1 MSSSPLH
8 RQPIDASSPPVAV
21 INDRAAQRL
30 RGGHPWVY
38 RSDVAQWP
46 TPLPA
51 PGEAMG
57 LRDSRGRGLGVAD
70 FSRSSQI
77 ALRRLSSDP
86 EARLNRGFFLGR
98 LQAALAYRQAHV
110 RDTTAYRL
118 VWGEADG
125 LPGLVVDRYGAALV
139 FQTLTQAMAARQE
152 LLLELLDG
160 LLHPAVIVER
170 NDAKVRVLEELEVRA
185 QLLRGDSAEVAVRLN
200 GLEFELDLLH
210 GQKTG
215 GFLDQRENWA
225 AVTRF
230 LPPAPAHGLEALDLF
245 TYQGGFAI
253 HLARHCRKVE
263 AVDISRPA
271 LVAAEA
277 NARRNQ
283 ITNIDW
289 IEANAFDLLRE
300 YQAQGRR
307 FDVVVLDPPAFAKNR
322 SALANAERGYK
333 EINLRALKL
342 LRPGGILVS
351 CSCSHHVAEAEL
363 LGIIAGA
370 ALDAGREL
378 TVLERRTQA
387 LDHPVLL
394 TVPETLYLKCLLFQ
408 VR

>member
-1 MSSSPLH
+1 MPTATL
-8 RQPIDASSPPVAV
+8 
-21 INDRAAQRL
+21 NDRATQRL

-38 RSDVAQWP
+38 RSDVEQWP
-46 TPLPA
+46 AVLPA

-57 LRDSRGRGLGVAD
+57 LRDRRGRGLGIAD
-70 FSRSSQI
+70 FSTSSQI
-77 ALRRLSSDP
+77 ALRRLSPDP
-86 EARLNRGFFLGR
+86 EARLNRAFFLGR
-98 LQAALAYRQAHV
+98 LQAALAYRQALV

-139 FQTLTQAMAARQE
+139 FQTLTQAMAARQD
-152 LLLELLDG
+152 LLLELLDE
-160 LLHPAVIVER
+160 LLHPEVIVER
-170 NDAKVRVLEELEVRA
+170 NDAKVRYLEELEVRA
-185 QLLRGDSAEVAVRLN
+185 QLLRGDSAAVAVRFN
-200 GLEFELDLLH
+200 GLEFELDLLQ
-210 GQKTG
+210 GQKTS

-225 AVTRF
+225 AVGRY
-230 LPPAPAHGLEALDLF
+230 LPSDPPHGLEALDLF
-245 TYQGGFAI
+245 TYQGGFAL
-253 HLARHCRKVE
+253 HLARHCHKIE

-271 LVAAEA
+271 LEAAEA

-283 ITNIDW
+283 IANIDW

-307 FDVVVLDPPAFAKNR
+307 FDVVVLDPPAFAKSR
-322 SALANAERGYK
+322 SALGNAERGYK

-342 LRPGGILVS
+342 LRTGGVLVS
-351 CSCSHHVAEAEL
+351 CSCSHHVSEADL
-363 LGIIAGA
+363 LSIVASA

-394 TVPETLYLKCLLFQ
+394 TVPETLYLKCLLFR